1 LSHPATKQAVSR
13 VFLPGFVLLQWL
25 TISLLMAAE
34 YQGTVRS
41 GGLPIPGAVVT
52 ATQGE
57 KKLTTTT
64 DEEGAYSFPE
74 LEDGN
79 WTITVE
85 MLGFGKI
92 SHPVTIAPSSA
103 SAEWDLKLSP

>member
-1 LSHPATKQAVSR
+1 
-13 VFLPGFVLLQWL
+13 
-25 TISLLMAAE
+25 MAAE
-34 YQGTVRS
+34 YHGTVRS
-41 GGLPIPGAVVT
+41 SGLPIPGAVVT

-57 KKLTTTT
+57 KKLITTT
-64 DEEGAYSFPE
+64 DEQGAYSFPD

-92 SHPVTIAPSSA
+92 SHPVTIAPAPA
-103 SAEWDLKLSP
+103 SADWDLKLSPLQSVKPESAAAPKKDENTTA